1 MELMLALVL
10 TCIIEAAVTFVII
23 WIFRNRRIGGR
34 TANGHQ
40 LTENGQQQNGS
51 EQLRTGNRQQQTEN
65 RTVDERQPELRPKYI
80 MIYYNL
86 LCNLLTNPLLNLGLY
101 GAFCLGA
108 GRELIT
114 ILTITGEICVVAAEY
129 GLYRLMSHET
139 RKLCFIL
146 ALVTNVISYLS
157 GFILM

>member
-1 MELMLALVL
+1 MELLLALVL

-23 WIFRNRRIGGR
+23 WICRKRM
-34 TANGHQ
+34 
-40 LTENGQQQNGS
+40 
-51 EQLRTGNRQQQTEN
+51 
-65 RTVDERQPELRPKYI
+65 I

-114 ILTITGEICVVAAEY
+114 VLTVMGEICVVAAEY
-129 GLYRLMSHET
+129 GLYRLMSGET

-146 ALVTNVISYLS
+146 ALITNVISYLS
-157 GFILM
+157 GFVLL

>member
-1 MELMLALVL
+1 MELLLALVL

-23 WIFRNRRIGGR
+23 WICRKRRIGSR
-34 TANGHQ
+34 PATW
-40 LTENGQQQNGS
+40 EQQ
-51 EQLRTGNRQQQTEN
+51 TGNR
-65 RTVDERQPELRPKYI
+65 TVNDGRQPGIRPGYI

-108 GRELIT
+108 GRGLIT
-114 ILTITGEICVVAAEY
+114 ALTITGEICVVAAEY
-129 GLYRLMSHET
+129 GLYRLMSGET

-146 ALVTNVISYLS
+146 ALITNVISYLS
-157 GFILM
+157 GFVLL